1 MPVNQALKTLSID
14 TSSPRGSVALLAG
27 SEVAGELRLF
37 SQETH
42 SARLLGAVDYLLKS
56 IGWSLQTLDLIAV
69 GIGPGSFTGIR
80 IGVSTALGLAQSLSC
95 AFAGISGL
103 DALAH
108 EFPSPA
114 GRVGI
119 VMDAQR
125 AQVYYA
131 EYRVLRGKLHLVRK
145 PALWFPQ
152 ALARQLGRHKISL
165 AGDGAIHYAKELRTS
180 SRGRRRL
187 VQVDLFLARAIGR
200 LAQERRRSWHSGD
213 FLTAEP
219 LYIRPPDAV
228 KKRIATR

>member
-1 MPVNQALKTLSID
+1 MPANPALKTLSID
-14 TSSPRGSVALLAG
+14 TSSPRGSVALLHG
-27 SEVAGELRLF
+27 PEVIAELRIL

-42 SARLLGAVDYLLKS
+42 SARLLSAVDYLLKS
-56 IGWSLQTLDLIAV
+56 VGWTLQSLDLIAA

-95 AFAGISGL
+95 DFAGISGL

-108 EFPSPA
+108 EFPCPA

-119 VMDAQR
+119 IMDAQR
-125 AQVYYA
+125 SQVYYA
-131 EYRVLRGKLHLVRK
+131 EYHVVRGKLRIAGK

-152 ALARQLGRHKISL
+152 ALARRLGGKKISL
-165 AGDGAIHYAKELRTS
+165 AGDGALHYAKELHIS

-187 VQVDLFLARAIGR
+187 VAVELFLARSIGR
-200 LAQERRRSWHSGD
+200 LAQQRRGSWNSGE

-228 KKRIATR
+228 RKRIATC

>member
-1 MPVNQALKTLSID
+1 MAVNQALKTLSID

-27 SEVAGELRLF
+27 PEVTGELRLL

-56 IGWSLQTLDLIAV
+56 IGWSLQGLDLIAV

-95 AFAGISGL
+95 NFVGISGL

-108 EFPSPA
+108 EFPHSA
-114 GRVGI
+114 GRLGI
-119 VMDAQR
+119 VMDAHR
-125 AQVYYA
+125 SQVYYA
-131 EYRVLRGKLHLVRK
+131 EYRVLRGKLRLAGK
-145 PALWFPQ
+145 PALWFPL
-152 ALARQLGRHKISL
+152 ALAKRLGRKKISL

-187 VQVDLFLARAIGR
+187 VEVDLFLARAIGR

>member
-1 MPVNQALKTLSID
+1 MPASQALKTLSID

-27 SEVAGELRLF
+27 SEVTAELRLL

-42 SARLLGAVDYLLKS
+42 SARLLAALDYLLKS
-56 IGWSLQTLDLIAV
+56 VGWSLEALDLIAV

-80 IGVSTALGLAQSLSC
+80 IGVSTALGLAQSRGC

-108 EFPSPA
+108 EFPRPA

-125 AQVYYA
+125 SQVYYA
-131 EYRVLRGKLHLVRK
+131 EYHGLRGKLRFAGK

-152 ALARQLGRHKISL
+152 ALAKKLGRKKISL
-165 AGDGAIHYAKELRTS
+165 AGDGAIRYAKELRIS

-187 VQVDLFLARAIGR
+187 VEVELFLARAIGR
-200 LAQERRRSWHSGD
+200 LALERRRSWHSGE
-213 FLTAEP
+213 FLTVEP

-228 KKRIATR
+228 IKRIATR